1 MAAPSPTLSKHSQD
15 ETLFNY
21 NTFSENTSTSN
32 EPGLIYQGGT
42 YVPQGSTFLRLIET
56 DTFDKPTGNSVGR
69 VVYSEPI
76 KFWESSPTAR
86 QVSFETIIKFKITP
100 SGNGAADGLAFF
112 IAPVNTTIP
121 IDSTTGGNLGIF
133 GPKGTTPNL
142 FAVEFDTFINDW
154 DPKDRHIGIDIG
166 SRKSVS
172 TESFE
177 SGTGELVTA
186 HINYNSKTSTIS
198 VGATSGQHKASLSC
212 VNDLKNL
219 LPQQV
224 QVGIS
229 SAGGDPVTDS
239 IPIEEQMEIETAIPL
254 SFSDFPDDC
263 SLFI

>member
-1 MAAPSPTLSKHSQD
+1 MAAPSPTMSKDSQD
-15 ETLFNY
+15 GTQFNY
-21 NTFSENTSTSN
+21 NTFSQNTPTST

-42 YVPQGSTFLRLIET
+42 YVPQGFTFLRLTET
-56 DTFDKPTGNSVGR
+56 DTLDKPTGNSAGR
-69 VVYSEPI
+69 
-76 KFWESSPTAR
+76 
-86 QVSFETIIKFKITP
+86 
-100 SGNGAADGLAFF
+100 ADSLAFF
-112 IAPVNTTIP
+112 IALVNTTIP

-172 TESFE
+172 TESFD

-186 HINYNSKTSTIS
+186 HINYHSKTSSIS
-198 VGATSGQHKASLSC
+198 VGATSGQQKASLSC
-212 VNDLKNL
+212 VFDLKNL

-229 SAGGDPVTDS
+229 SAGGDPVTVHGLHDV
-239 IPIEEQMEIETAIPL
+239 
-254 SFSDFPDDC
+254 FSWYFR
-263 SLFI
+263 SYYN

>member
-32 EPGLIYQGGT
+32 ESGLIYQGGT

-69 VVYSEPI
+69 VVYFEPI

-86 QVSFETIIKFKITP
+86 QVSYETIIKFKITP

-177 SGTGELVTA
+177 SGTGEL
-186 HINYNSKTSTIS
+186 
-198 VGATSGQHKASLSC
+198 
-212 VNDLKNL
+212 NL